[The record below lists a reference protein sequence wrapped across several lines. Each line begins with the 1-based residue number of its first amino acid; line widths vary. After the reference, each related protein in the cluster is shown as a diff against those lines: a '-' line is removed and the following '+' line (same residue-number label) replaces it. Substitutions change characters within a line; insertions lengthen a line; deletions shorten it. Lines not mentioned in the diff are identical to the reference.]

1 MMRSLLRKHPQGSA
15 KRARVCNAIIDNHQI
30 NWGSIVVIAKVIGEV
45 VSSVKIDRLIGQKFL
60 LVEIQNVTNDPQGSR
75 IVPTSTTLVV
85 NDPLG
90 AGRDEIVL
98 VVQGSSA
105 RMTDIT
111 ATIPTDGLIIGI
123 VDSITLDANAVFR
136 KGE

>member
-1 MMRSLLRKHPQGSA
+1 M
-15 KRARVCNAIIDNHQI
+15 
-30 NWGSIVVIAKVIGEV
+30 VIAKVIGEV

-123 VDSITLDANAVFR
+123 VDSITLDDNAVFR

>member
-1 MMRSLLRKHPQGSA
+1 
-15 KRARVCNAIIDNHQI
+15 
-30 NWGSIVVIAKVIGEV
+30 VVIAKVIGEV

-105 RMTDIT
+105 RMTDLT

-136 KGE
+136 KDE